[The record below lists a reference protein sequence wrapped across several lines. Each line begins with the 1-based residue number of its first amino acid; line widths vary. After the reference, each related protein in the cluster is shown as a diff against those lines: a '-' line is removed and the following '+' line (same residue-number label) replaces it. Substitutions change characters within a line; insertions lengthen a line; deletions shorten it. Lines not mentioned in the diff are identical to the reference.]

1 MKEFRELKGNDI
13 FKVSRILSKMDIKIE
28 ITEGMTQEQAG
39 AELVLKIFSN
49 LHLAQKEVNEFLGSL
64 TGMTGKEVGE
74 LPLSEY
80 LDYIEAFKNIDGIK
94 DFLERAS
101 KLTK

>member
-49 LHLAQKEVNEFLGSL
+49 LHLAQKVNEFLGSL
-64 TGMTGKEVGE
+64 TGVTGKEIGE

-80 LDYIEAFKNIDGIK
+80 LDYIEQFKNIKGIK

>member
-64 TGMTGKEVGE
+64 TGVTGKEIGE

-80 LDYIEAFKNIDGIK
+80 LDYIEQFKNIKGIK
-94 DFLERAS
+94 DF
-101 KLTK
+101 